1 MLSNI
6 FNFYYFLGKTTVR
19 TSQIFQWMTSQSNNK
34 VFQGTIK
41 HFQSSWKSI
50 VLTFNCFVL
59 FWARSGDF
67 TIFHTCWDFQV
78 DHMKNL
84 FNHNREMIDFL
95 TCGKSASYPIRKQ
108 LSKWISKFSMRSH
121 CCWSLFNLHSQKFLE
136 FPQVYSNFVAN

>member
-19 TSQIFQWMTSQSNNK
+19 TCQIFQWMTSQSNNK
-34 VFQGTIK
+34 VFQSTIK

-59 FWARSGDF
+59 FLARSGDF
-67 TIFHTCWDFQV
+67 TIFHTCWDFRV

-84 FNHNREMIDFL
+84 FNHNREMINFL
-95 TCGKSASYPIRKQ
+95 TCGKSIHIQSENSCQNESVSFQWDHIFVVGASSIF
-108 LSKWISKFSMRSH
+108 IHRS
-121 CCWSLFNLHSQKFLE
+121 F
-136 FPQVYSNFVAN
+136 